1 MIRISGLITEKRAT
15 EKTEDQTVQLLWTV
29 EVKDERQNVFQLR
42 RKPIREWFQAGL
54 AEW

>member
-1 MIRISGLITEKRAT
+1 MIRISRLITEKSTT

-42 RKPIREWFQAGL
+42 RNPIREWFQSGL
-54 AEW
+54 AEC